1 LGSERVGRR
10 RFLGGAV
17 GLLVLRP
24 TAGAAQEGV
33 FLAPER
39 APAQLFPGVP
49 VRSDRVIPATPDL
62 QRRVRELLERAPSLW
77 EPSYRI
83 FTLGDDT
90 AVAGFVVIVEETG
103 KHRPITFAIGV
114 NPDAT
119 LHDAVVLAYREPYGG
134 EVRDRRF
141 LRQLAGRSLGDP
153 LLPYRD
159 LVNIAGA
166 TLSVAATGRA
176 ARKAIAVL
184 KASGLLT

>member
-1 LGSERVGRR
+1 LGSERLGRR
-10 RFLGGAV
+10 GFLSGAV

-24 TAGAAQEGV
+24 AAAVAQEGV
-33 FLAPER
+33 FLTAER
-39 APAQLFPGVP
+39 APGQLFPRVP
-49 VRSDRVIPATPDL
+49 VRSDRVVVATAEL
-62 QRRVRELLERAPSLW
+62 QQRMRALLARPPSLW

-83 FTLGDDT
+83 FTLGDDVT
-90 AVAGFVVIVEETG
+90 VAGFVVIVEEIG
-103 KHRPITFAIGV
+103 KHRPITFAIGI
-114 NPDAT
+114 NADGT
-119 LHDAVVLAYREPYGG
+119 LHDAAVLAYREAYGG

-184 KASGLLT
+184 KASGLVS

>member
-1 LGSERVGRR
+1 M
-10 RFLGGAV
+10 
-17 GLLVLRP
+17 LRP
-24 TAGAAQEGV
+24 GTGEAQEGV
-33 FLAPER
+33 FLAPDR

-49 VRSDRVIPATPDL
+49 VRSERVITATPDL
-62 QRRVRELLERAPSLW
+62 QQRIRELLERPPSLW

-83 FTLGDDT
+83 FTLGDEA
-90 AVAGFVVIVEETG
+90 AVAGFVVIVEEIG

-114 NPDAT
+114 NADGT
-119 LHDAVVLAYREPYGG
+119 LHDAAVLAYREAYGG

-141 LRQLAGRSLGDP
+141 LRQLTGRSLGNP

>member
-1 LGSERVGRR
+1 LGSERIGRR
-10 RFLGGAV
+10 RFLGGAA

-24 TAGAAQEGV
+24 TAAGAQEGV
-33 FLAPER
+33 FLTAEQAPG
-39 APAQLFPGVP
+39 QLFPGVP
-49 VRSDRVIPATPDL
+49 VRADRVLVATPEL
-62 QRRVRELLERAPSLW
+62 QQRVRALLARPPSLW

-83 FTLGDDT
+83 FTLGNDG
-90 AVAGFVVIVEETG
+90 AVTGFVVIVEEIG

-114 NPDAT
+114 NADGT
-119 LHDAVVLAYREPYGG
+119 LHDATVLAYREAYGG

-141 LRQLAGRSLGDP
+141 LRQLAGHSLGDP

-184 KASGLLT
+184 KASGALT